1 LSPANLLVLYV
12 FIALSFSFVCS
23 VLEAVLL
30 SLTAGY
36 VQNLQK
42 QGKKSGEL
50 LEKLRKEIE
59 KPLSAILSLNT
70 IANTIG
76 AAGVGAQA
84 AVVFGSGYVGLV
96 SGVLTLLI
104 LVFSEIIPKTI
115 GAKYWKK
122 IAPVAAYILPVMIV
136 LLYPLVF
143 LALQITRLISKGEEE
158 CDFSREE
165 FSAITEI
172 GAKAGLFEKHEIQI
186 LNGLLKFKTTKVRDI
201 LTPRTVVFALDEKL
215 TVEQCFKDID
225 NVIFSRIPVFDENI
239 DDITG
244 YVLKDDILLKY
255 SKGDKDLKLK
265 DFKRDIISVLEF
277 TYLPSLLELLI
288 KKRDHIALVVDEYG
302 QVEGIVTLEDAV
314 EEILGLE
321 IMDEMDKIEDMRE
334 FALKKHSLKQDKLT
348 NSKEN

>member
-1 LSPANLLVLYV
+1 LSPVNLLVFYV

-30 SLTAGY
+30 SLTSGY

-50 LEKLRKEIE
+50 LEKLRREVE

-84 AVVFGSGYVGLV
+84 SVVFGSGYVGLV
-96 SGVLTLLI
+96 SGILTLLI
-104 LVFSEIIPKTI
+104 LIFSEIIPKTI

-122 IAPVAAYILPVMIV
+122 IAPIAAYILPVMIV

-143 LALQITRLISKGEEE
+143 MALQITRLISKDDNE

-165 FSAITEI
+165 FSAITEV

-186 LNGLLKFKTTKVRDI
+186 LNGLLKFKTTKVKDI

-215 TVEQCFKDID
+215 TVEQCFQDID
-225 NVIFSRIPVFDENI
+225 SVIFSRIPVFDENI

-244 YVLKDDILLKY
+244 YVLKDDILLNY
-255 SKGDKDLKLK
+255 SQNKKTLQLK
-265 DFKRDIISVLEF
+265 DFKRDIVTVLEF
-277 TYLPSLLELLI
+277 TFLPSLLEQLI

-334 FALKKHSLKQDKLT
+334 FALEKHFLKQNKLT
-348 NSKEN
+348 NTKED